1 MEADLD
7 RANKEI
13 EQLKTDHEI
22 ALERKDKQV
31 WTMKDYSFLEQTS
44 LMEHKNIVVSH
55 GPKSLHLHWLLSNMH
70 LVNGKS
76 FMLLIFSNLRF
87 FS

>member
-13 EQLKTDHEI
+13 DQLKTDHEI

-31 WTMKDYSFLEQTS
+31 WAMKGYSFREQV
-44 LMEHKNIVVSH
+44 LMEHGIQKPSSAIMPANYTADDEGSQT
-55 GPKSLHLHWLLSNMH
+55 
-70 LVNGKS
+70 
-76 FMLLIFSNLRF
+76 
-87 FS
+87 

>member
-1 MEADLD
+1 LEADLD

-31 WTMKDYSFLEQTS
+31 WAMKDYSFWERTSFNGTQTRA
-44 LMEHKNIVVSH
+44 HKN
-55 GPKSLHLHWLLSNMH
+55 GQLE
-70 LVNGKS
+70 
-76 FMLLIFSNLRF
+76 
-87 FS
+87 

>member
-13 EQLKTDHEI
+13 DQLKTDHEI

-31 WTMKDYSFLEQTS
+31 WAMKGNSFQEQV
-44 LMEHKNIVVSH
+44 LMEHSVQKPSSPIIPANYTASAD
-55 GPKSLHLHWLLSNMH
+55 GEGSQT
-70 LVNGKS
+70 
-76 FMLLIFSNLRF
+76 
-87 FS
+87 